1 MAAWAAGRVGGA
13 LGAAADSPLT
23 LVASLIPGLV
33 RWPAADKTALLAIL
47 KAKRSGDES
56 RYLRLMQR
64 HARFRAACLSL
75 GSQR

>member
-13 LGAAADSPLT
+13 LGAAPGCPLT
-23 LVASLIPGLV
+23 LVASLIPGLA

-47 KAKRSGDES
+47 KAKQSRDES

-64 HARFRAACLSL
+64 HARFRAACLRL
-75 GSQR
+75 GSRG